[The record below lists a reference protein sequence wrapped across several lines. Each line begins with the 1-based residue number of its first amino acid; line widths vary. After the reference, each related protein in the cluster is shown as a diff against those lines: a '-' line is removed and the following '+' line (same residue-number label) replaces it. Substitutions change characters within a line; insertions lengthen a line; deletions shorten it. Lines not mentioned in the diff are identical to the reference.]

1 MIVYVLYMSYDGGEP
16 IMLDIFAT
24 EEAANRFCPELKRK
38 GKAYNEEFWVQ
49 PHIARS

>member
-24 EEAANRFCPELKRK
+24 EEAANRFCPGLNDKNDP
-38 GKAYNEEFWVQ
+38 YEEFWVQ
-49 PHIARS
+49 AHVARN